1 MAKTSSNKKND
12 KNNIT
17 NINQDKAFR
26 RQLNNINSMIGQA
39 NLTMY
44 GTDRTSD
51 VDTLNKKFQK
61 LLDTQIGDITN
72 RTDSDITSFL
82 GQIISNDNKTT
93 AIDELIS
100 SQFMSMSGDDYSTMQ
115 SFIYDAYRNKLLE
128 QSDLHEVASQLI
140 ELTEAIN
147 MSKVFSIGFSA
158 KF

>member
-61 LLDTQIGDITN
+61 LHPTNTQLDHPLIAYKEHLHIHKN
-72 RTDSDITSFL
+72 RT
-82 GQIISNDNKTT
+82 
-93 AIDELIS
+93 
-100 SQFMSMSGDDYSTMQ
+100 
-115 SFIYDAYRNKLLE
+115 
-128 QSDLHEVASQLI
+128 LI
-140 ELTEAIN
+140 EKYTFYL
-147 MSKVFSIGFSA
+147 KFLLGLPVRGF
-158 KF
+158 